1 MAGEE
6 NSGVTFDTDLVV
18 TDDGGDD
25 GGSGDSSGG
34 EREAEIRA
42 AKEAVEAVKDEA
54 VSEAKERSPEEKLR
68 SKEQKGEKEQV
79 AKEVL
84 SKSELK
90 KALAAREETARARQA
105 ASQEAELIKRE
116 VSQAQYEIQQ
126 QRRQLQRERE
136 SLLKLR
142 SNPAEAIRE
151 LGMDPEDFIMN
162 LAQAGSPEDK
172 LQRRLKEQD
181 EAIQRLHRE
190 RQYELRQQQEAQQ
203 RYQEAQQAQFRESV
217 TSEFVNI
224 AMSEEHPLTRD
235 FYQGTEKILIAWAD
249 QIADEYRDLTGKEA
263 TSKEVAEY
271 IEEQLQARY
280 HKSSA
285 GNKRASGQG
294 KATQSAKPAFS
305 VSGRD
310 ASDKRALKRTF
321 TDMDEE
327 ERSLA
332 AREAAQA
339 AIAAYSRE

>member
-1 MAGEE
+1 MSGEE

-18 TDDGGDD
+18 SDEGGDD
-25 GGSGDSSGG
+25 GSSGDGSGS
-34 EREAEIRA
+34 EREAEVRA
-42 AKEAVEAVKDEA
+42 AKEAVEAAKDEA

-68 SKEQKGEKEQV
+68 SKELKGEKEQV

-181 EAIQRLHRE
+181 EAIRRLHGE
-190 RQYELRQQQEAQQ
+190 RQNELRQQQEAQA
-203 RYQEAQQAQFRESV
+203 RYQEQQQAQFRESV
-217 TSEFVNI
+217 TSEFVTI
-224 AMSEEHPLTRD
+224 AKANPLTRD
-235 FYQGTEKILIAWAD
+235 FYEGTEKVLIAWAD

-263 TSKEVAEY
+263 TSAEVAEY

-280 HKSSA
+280 HKSSS
-285 GNKRASGQG
+285 GNKRASGNG

-305 VSGRD
+305 VNGRD

-321 TDMDEE
+321 NDMDEE